1 MTARPR
7 VIVDPHFRSMGDVF
21 SPADAHRLADV
32 VDVVWGRDDPMPLEE
47 FHASLPYAVAIVSG
61 GWRYGPVLH
70 DAKNLQAILTV
81 SGGWPPELDYGQ
93 CFARGIRILS
103 AAPGFAG
110 AVAEMALGLAL
121 ASSRDIA
128 GGDRA
133 MRSSEERWLSAAD
146 GLDTFLLSG
155 KRVGLV
161 GFGNVGRRLRE
172 LLDPF
177 GCEVCAYDPWLTDAY
192 LRQEGVEPTS
202 LERLLESSR
211 VIFVLATP
219 TSENE
224 AMLSRALLELVGPH
238 AVLVLVSRAHV
249 VDFEALTELVVAGRF
264 RAAIDVY
271 PDEPFD
277 PEHPLRTA
285 PAAVLSPHRAGLVQ
299 DALWELGRMVVDDL
313 EAIVRGLPPRRMQTA
328 EPELATRYVRTTQ
341 LVQRAAQNSFVAG
354 RST

>member
-1 MTARPR
+1 
-7 VIVDPHFRSMGDVF
+7 
-21 SPADAHRLADV
+21 
-32 VDVVWGRDDPMPLEE
+32 
-47 FHASLPYAVAIVSG
+47 
-61 GWRYGPVLH
+61 
-70 DAKNLQAILTV
+70 
-81 SGGWPPELDYGQ
+81 
-93 CFARGIRILS
+93 
-103 AAPGFAG
+103 
-110 AVAEMALGLAL
+110 VAEMALGLAL

-146 GLDTFLLSG
+146 GLDTFLLTG

-161 GFGNVGRRLRE
+161 GFGNVGRRLLE

-192 LRQEGVEPTS
+192 LRQEGVESTS

-224 AMLSRALLELVGPH
+224 AMLSRALLELIGRD

-249 VDFEALTELVVAGRF
+249 VDFEALTELVLAGRF

-277 PEHPLRTA
+277 PDHPLRTA
-285 PAAVLSPHRAGLVQ
+285 TAAVLSPHRAGLVQ

-313 EAIVRGLPPRRMQTA
+313 EAIVRGLPPRRMQPA

-341 LVQRAAQNSFVAG
+341 LIQRGSPDPLVARRG
-354 RST
+354 T